1 MSVARAFIGV
11 GSNINPEENMR
22 RALRLLAEQ
31 VRVMRVS
38 TVYRTEALGRP
49 GDPSFYNC
57 VVEIETEIPPE
68 DLKRRVL
75 RRIEADLGRS
85 RTADKYAPRTM
96 DLDVLLYGDMVVS
109 AGDLVLPDPDITKR
123 PFLAIPLRELAPDLP
138 LPGTGRSI
146 ADAAAAFAH
155 HQMQP
160 LPEYTT
166 LLRRDIADGYREG

>member
-11 GSNINPEENMR
+11 GSNINPEENTR
-22 RALRLLAEQ
+22 RALRLLAERL
-31 VRVMRVS
+31 RVMRVS

-49 GDPSFYNC
+49 DDPGFYNC

-85 RTADKYAPRTM
+85 RTSDKYAPRTI
-96 DLDVLLYGDMVVS
+96 DLDVLLYADVVVS
-109 AGDLVLPDPDITKR
+109 AGELVLPDPDITKR
-123 PFLAIPLRELAPDLP
+123 PFLAIPLRELAPDLT
-138 LPGTGRSI
+138 LPGTGQRV
-146 ADAAAAFAH
+146 ADIAAALAGR
-155 HQMQP
+155 QMQP
-160 LPEYTT
+160 LPEYTA